1 MKPGSLCQTLAD
13 FSVETSRQFPEYPEY
28 FPELVDYIDSNYRTT
43 ADREH
48 RATAGLSMGGFM
60 SYWIGGKYPHLVSNA
75 SNFMGS
81 SEFFVGPRGFDVEYR
96 HDEMRTITTAYGRGW

>member
-1 MKPGSLCQTLAD
+1 M
-13 FSVETSRQFPEYPEY
+13 Y
-28 FPELVDYIDSNYRTT
+28 FPELVDYIDNNYRTI

-60 SYWIGGKYPHLVSNA
+60 SFWVSGKYPDMISSA

-81 SEFFVGPRGFDVEYR
+81 SEFLVGPMGFPTEYR
-96 HDEMRTITTAYGRGW
+96 HDESDSEPFISGASVTSPGQDTVAIDFGYAF